1 MKGRGKK
8 DGGVLKELP
17 SVSENPGLRKLP
29 TEVRNK
35 MGYKK
40 KGGTMKM
47 MSGGGV
53 ARELSA
59 FWKGTGFRKN

>member
-1 MKGRGKK
+1 
-8 DGGVLKELP
+8 
-17 SVSENPGLRKLP
+17 
-29 TEVRNK
+29 

-53 ARELSA
+53 ARGTGA
-59 FWKGTGFRKN
+59 AVKGTGFKGVY